1 MSTLENRRILLV
13 DDTPAIHEDFRK
25 SLAAAAPIREAE
37 AILFGVTARAPSIC
51 FEMDSA
57 FQGEEAIDKVK
68 ASLQANRPYA
78 MAFVDMRMPPGLD
91 GLATVERLW
100 QADPRLQI
108 VMCTAYADHSRMD
121 VLNRLEARDRLLILK
136 KPFDPV
142 EVYQFANALTTKWK
156 LSEQAAFKMSTL
168 QQAVEERTR
177 ELSNA
182 NIIVQNSPVILYRL
196 RGEPS
201 FPLIYISHNITKLG
215 YDPAT
220 LLGSPSWAQHLIH
233 PDDQP
238 KVGEAMAR
246 VLEKDA
252 QGASIEF
259 RLRAGDGSL
268 HWVENRYVPVRDNEG
283 RLVEVEGIFIDI
295 TERKA
300 AEEKIALL
308 ARTDG
313 LTGLANRTTFT
324 ERLRQ
329 AFAASKRGAMPF
341 AILYLDLDKFKP
353 VNDTLGH
360 PIGDLLLQ
368 EVAVRLQLCTREG
381 DLVARL
387 GGDEFAVLQCEI
399 REPANA
405 GELAGKIQSA
415 LARPFLING
424 NEINISGSIG
434 ICPYD
439 PEIAEADA
447 MLVQADRALYRSK
460 EDGRNQYH
468 FHSDDLDEEVL
479 DRVTLAGELRRAI
492 EHGELDL
499 LYQPQVELSSQKI
512 VGMEALVRWNHPTR
526 GLLAPGL
533 FVPIAERTG
542 TIVALGRWVLDRAC
556 RQMRLWRDEGISVP
570 LIAVNLSLIQLQRGR
585 ELVRHVTETIAKWN
599 LSPGDLELDVT
610 EATLAQLKWTQNEVL
625 PQLNDLGVKIAIDNF
640 GCEYS
645 SFDYVRAY
653 RINHL
658 KIAQSFVNRSC
669 TDTASAATISAII
682 GFAHDV
688 GIGVIAMGVET
699 EEQCALLAAT
709 DSTTQAQGFH
719 FSRAVGAAEA
729 GELLRRGRIETAAAE
744 PLEEAAA
751 RQSDFVCHSTE
762 INRRQTGN
770 RRSRPVIDGGAPCVP
785 SRRPAAP
792 LRCSLLTS
800 S

>member
-1 MSTLENRRILLV
+1 MMTGYYEPSVVAPSMASAMNTLENRRILLV

-25 SLAAAAPIREAE
+25 TLAAAAPACALDEDE
-37 AILFGVTARAPSIC
+37 AILFGATARAASIC

-57 FQGEEAIDKVK
+57 FQGEEAIDKVR
-68 ASLQANRPYA
+68 ASLQAHRPYA

-91 GLATVERLW
+91 GVATVERLW
-100 QADPRLQI
+100 KEDPRLQI
-108 VMCTAYADHSRMD
+108 VMCTAYSDYSWMD

-168 QQAVEERTR
+168 GQAVEERTR

-215 YDPAT
+215 YEPDK
-220 LLGSPSWAQHLIH
+220 LMGSPSWAQQLIH
-233 PDDQP
+233 PDDQA

-246 VLEKDA
+246 VREKDA
-252 QGASIEF
+252 RGASIEF
-259 RLRAGDGSL
+259 RLCAGDGSL
-268 HWVENRYVPVRDNEG
+268 HWVENRYVPVRDKEG

-329 AFAASKRGAMPF
+329 AFAACRRGAMPF

-368 EVAVRLQLCTREG
+368 EVSARLQRCTREG

-405 GELAGKIQSA
+405 GELASKIQSA
-415 LARPFLING
+415 LARPYLING
-424 NEINISGSIG
+424 NEVNISVSIG

-468 FHSDDLDEEVL
+468 FHSDDLDQEVL

-526 GLLAPGL
+526 GLLAPAV

-556 RQMRLWRDEGISVP
+556 RQMRLWRDQGISVP
-570 LIAVNLSLIQLQRGR
+570 LIAVNLSLIQLQRGQ
-585 ELVRHVTETIAKWN
+585 ELVRQVTETLAKWN
-599 LSPGDLELDVT
+599 LSPGDLEFDVT

-625 PQLNDLGVKIAIDNF
+625 PRLSDLGVKIAIDNF
-640 GCEYS
+640 GSEYS

-669 TDTASAATISAII
+669 TDAASAATISAII
-682 GFAHDV
+682 GFARDV
-688 GIGVIAMGVET
+688 GVGVIAQGVET
-699 EEQCALLAAT
+699 EEQRALLSAT

-719 FSRAVGAAEA
+719 FSKAVGAAEA
-729 GELLRRGRIETAAAE
+729 GELLRRGRIETAVDD
-744 PLEEAAA
+744 PLEKRAA
-751 RQSDFVCHSTE
+751 
-762 INRRQTGN
+762 
-770 RRSRPVIDGGAPCVP
+770 
-785 SRRPAAP
+785 
-792 LRCSLLTS
+792 
-800 S
+800 

>member
-1 MSTLENRRILLV
+1 MRAALVSMNTLENRRVLLV

-25 SLAAAAPIREAE
+25 SLAAAASVGAVGEHEAM
-37 AILFGVTARAPSIC
+37 LFGTTASAASIC

-57 FQGEEAIDKVK
+57 FQGQEAIDKVR

-91 GLATVERLW
+91 GIATVERLW
-100 QADPRLQI
+100 REDPRLQI
-108 VMCTAYADHSRMD
+108 VMCTAFSDYSWMD

-142 EVYQFANALTTKWK
+142 EVYQLANALTTKWK
-156 LSEQAAFKMSTL
+156 LSEQAALQMSTL
-168 QQAVEERTR
+168 EEAVEDRTR

-215 YDPAT
+215 YDPET
-220 LLGSPSWAQHLIH
+220 LLRSPSWAQHLIH

-259 RLRAGDGSL
+259 RLCAGDGSQ
-268 HWVENRYVPVRDNEG
+268 HWVENRYVPVRDKEG

-313 LTGLANRTTFT
+313 LTGLANRRTFT

-329 AFAASKRGAMPF
+329 VFAASKRGAMPF

-368 EVAVRLQLCTREG
+368 EVSLRLQRCTRES

-387 GGDEFAVLQCEI
+387 GGDEFAVLQCEM

-405 GELAGKIQSA
+405 GELAGKIQSE
-415 LARPFLING
+415 LARPYLING
-424 NEINISGSIG
+424 NEVNISVSIG

-460 EDGRNQYH
+460 KEGRNQYH
-468 FHSDDLDEEVL
+468 FHSDDLDQEVL

-492 EHGELDL
+492 EHGELEL
-499 LYQPQVELSSQKI
+499 LYQPQVELSSQEI

-526 GLLAPGL
+526 GLLAPGV

-570 LIAVNLSLIQLQRGR
+570 LIAVNLSLVQLQRGQ
-585 ELVRHVTETIAKWN
+585 ELVRDVTETIAKWN
-599 LSPGDLELDVT
+599 LSPRDLEFDVT

-625 PQLNDLGVKIAIDNF
+625 PQLSDLGVKIAIDNF
-640 GCEYS
+640 GSEYS

-669 TDTASAATISAII
+669 TDSASAATISAII
-682 GFAHDV
+682 GFARDV
-688 GIGVIAMGVET
+688 GIGVIAQGVET
-699 EEQCALLAAT
+699 EEQCALLSAT
-709 DSTTQAQGFH
+709 DSRAQAQGFH
-719 FSRAVGAAEA
+719 FSKAVAAAEA
-729 GELLRRGRIETAAAE
+729 GELLRRGRIESAVDDL
-744 PLEEAAA
+744 LEERAA
-751 RQSDFVCHSTE
+751 
-762 INRRQTGN
+762 
-770 RRSRPVIDGGAPCVP
+770 
-785 SRRPAAP
+785 
-792 LRCSLLTS
+792 
-800 S
+800 